1 MKKQEIIKYVRHYI
15 EQDQTH
21 SAIMLSAD
29 WGTGKSHF
37 IQHDLIPHLALDKDD
52 QFKDKEKKHNCIVV
66 SLYGLTQLSDI
77 SKSIYLEVRTSKI
90 KKWVSAISNK
100 IPKRLRIASQEVISI
115 GSGIGKTI
123 LKGVA
128 GHSGVDLNISD
139 KDLKKIFKSIDLSG
153 KLLIFDDIER
163 TKINI
168 LEFLGYVN
176 SLVEQDG
183 IKVLLVTNEAE
194 IFQFQSENVVQSTE
208 GQPNLAE
215 KYRKIKE
222 KTISDTIQFEGDNFE
237 AIKQIIRS
245 FNSETLQAFAE
256 DKYIKEI
263 MRLMEEQ
270 KCYNLRSLI
279 FACQKA
285 KDIYEFSDKLD
296 LEDKEFSKCI
306 FFGIIAFSLK
316 LKSGNQ
322 EAWEEDDNLYS
333 KDLGANSY
341 PLFNFCYN
349 YIVNHTE
356 ATKEDII
363 KAREGYQ
370 ELLKL
375 QDKDVLVVRYYTNYY
390 EKDVKGAVLS
400 IEKRLEN
407 PLEISF
413 RHYGVLAAYL
423 IPIGHLLNIDISN
436 IKKRLVENLRGK
448 CNEIAE
454 GEIFFIS
461 SENYP
466 SEVRDEFEKLKK
478 EMTAALKYIALEP
491 VFNYLPEQLE
501 EFKEYIYQNKTHFYS
516 EGAFAS
522 KFDIPRM
529 IELFMKCSPEQMASI
544 RQVFASLYD
553 IDMISFFLSRDK
565 DALEQLRKGVEK
577 IQEKDVDHIQALHC
591 KWFAQDIDRY
601 LENLT

>member
-306 FFGIIAFSLK
+306 FTKQYFRKNFPQISHVPPYTVFTRCYLQFFN
-316 LKSGNQ
+316 LLR
-322 EAWEEDDNLYS
+322 LYS
-333 KDLGANSY
+333 PCTTRTTNPFLHHCVRAASTV
-341 PLFNFCYN
+341 LF
-349 YIVNHTE
+349 
-356 ATKEDII
+356 
-363 KAREGYQ
+363 
-370 ELLKL
+370 
-375 QDKDVLVVRYYTNYY
+375 
-390 EKDVKGAVLS
+390 
-400 IEKRLEN
+400 
-407 PLEISF
+407 SF
-413 RHYGVLAAYL
+413 R
-423 IPIGHLLNIDISN
+423 
-436 IKKRLVENLRGK
+436 
-448 CNEIAE
+448 
-454 GEIFFIS
+454 
-461 SENYP
+461 
-466 SEVRDEFEKLKK
+466 EFG
-478 EMTAALKYIALEP
+478 P
-491 VFNYLPEQLE
+491 
-501 EFKEYIYQNKTHFYS
+501 
-516 EGAFAS
+516 
-522 KFDIPRM
+522 
-529 IELFMKCSPEQMASI
+529 
-544 RQVFASLYD
+544 
-553 IDMISFFLSRDK
+553 FLSPHV
-565 DALEQLRKGVEK
+565 A
-577 IQEKDVDHIQALHC
+577 
-591 KWFAQDIDRY
+591 
-601 LENLT
+601 